1 MEPPCLSL
9 SPGHPS
15 HPYLP
20 TAPSPPALSSQMLN
34 GLVQSQVSLRE
45 PSVLSDII
53 DGEIEAQKWER
64 QETLW
69 FPVRGFS
76 ADAASVSAA
85 S

>member
-15 HPYLP
+15 YPPLP
-20 TAPSPPALSSQMLN
+20 TAPSPPALSSQTLN
-34 GLVQSQVSLRE
+34 GWLQSQVSPRE
-45 PSVLSDII
+45 PSDII
-53 DGEIEAQKWER
+53 DGEIEAQEWEGP
-64 QETLW
+64 ETPW
-69 FPVRGFS
+69 FLVRGFS

>member
-15 HPYLP
+15 HPHLP
-20 TAPSPPALSSQMLN
+20 TAPSLPALSSQTLN
-34 GLVQSQVSLRE
+34 GWVQSQVSPRE
-45 PSVLSDII
+45 PSVPSNII
-53 DGEIEAQKWER
+53 DGEIEAQKWEGP
-64 QETLW
+64 ETPW
-69 FPVRGFS
+69 FLVRGFS